1 MTSLE
6 KRNIAKEKAQES
18 LPHDGF
24 RSYPHANAAKKEYAR
39 TAADN
44 EEAAEFLSTPFH
56 SRKGGTHN
64 IPDVYDD
71 EPAAGAGKFKTKP
84 KTKDKKGS
92 ATIRK
97 TDISDEIDDV

>member
-44 EEAAEFLSTPFH
+44 EEAAEFQSIPFKT
-56 SRKGGTHN
+56 RKGGPHN
-64 IPDVYDD
+64 VPDAYDD
-71 EPAAGAGKFKTKP
+71 EPVAGCGKFQSKP
-84 KTKDKKGS
+84 KRNRKGS
-92 ATIRK
+92 ETIRK
-97 TDISDEIDDV
+97 PEFVDDEEEV